1 MQNTILATHCMR
13 RSVGVRVMH
22 VNAKFLMQALPFWK
36 VSTKHNCT
44 ALKERN
50 EHLWYVSNVN
60 FFHGILH
67 KTKELGVYTTVIVIA
82 IALIVVQYQLASLKQ
97 KISDLKT
104 ENEALK
110 NSIKDEKNKLSFT
123 ISDIEQSIE
132 IIENNINRLKKED
145 IHEINDNIK
154 DLKSW
159 LRNVGQIATSTRDK
173 LNPSMD
179 D

>member
-1 MQNTILATHCMR
+1 MAHWSIDFINPCPAVYRIGYKIAPSTNTL
-13 RSVGVRVMH
+13 S
-22 VNAKFLMQALPFWK
+22 
-36 VSTKHNCT
+36 S
-44 ALKERN
+44 
-50 EHLWYVSNVN
+50 
-60 FFHGILH
+60 GILH
-67 KTKELGVYTTVIVIA
+67 KTKEVGVYTTVIVIA

>member
-1 MQNTILATHCMR
+1 MR
-13 RSVGVRVMH
+13 NLVLSIRISYRD
-22 VNAKFLMQALPFWK
+22 K
-36 VSTKHNCT
+36 VT
-44 ALKERN
+44 R
-50 EHLWYVSNVN
+50 
-60 FFHGILH
+60 
-67 KTKELGVYTTVIVIA
+67 KTKEVGVYTTVIVIA

-159 LRNVGQIATSTRDK
+159 LRNVGQISTSTRDK

>member
-1 MQNTILATHCMR
+1 M
-13 RSVGVRVMH
+13 
-22 VNAKFLMQALPFWK
+22 
-36 VSTKHNCT
+36 
-44 ALKERN
+44 
-50 EHLWYVSNVN
+50 
-60 FFHGILH
+60 
-67 KTKELGVYTTVIVIA
+67 YTTVIVIA

-159 LRNVGQIATSTRDK
+159 LRNVGQIATSTRDNGFYILWGK
-173 LNPSMD
+173 YPCDMVNSCCIRFATTYTMRDSILQH
-179 D
+179 

>member
-36 VSTKHNCT
+36 VPTKQNCT

-60 FFHGILH
+60 FFHGILL
-67 KTKELGVYTTVIVIA
+67 KTKEVGVYTTVIVIA

>member
-1 MQNTILATHCMR
+1 M
-13 RSVGVRVMH
+13 
-22 VNAKFLMQALPFWK
+22 
-36 VSTKHNCT
+36 TKH
-44 ALKERN
+44 
-50 EHLWYVSNVN
+50 SNVKQAKDVY
-60 FFHGILH
+60 FFHGILL
-67 KTKELGVYTTVIVIA
+67 KTKEVGVYTTVIVIA

-145 IHEINDNIK
+145 IHEINNNIK